1 MEIIGMLFYYMQ
13 KLDTCEEL
21 VSMLINSFNW
31 NFTRGV
37 PTNLPVEEILN
48 NENIDNLKVQS
59 TIDEKKHSEKIS
71 ITMKLGLRNFLI
83 RLIIS
88 GVFRI
93 AADYYGLDE
102 VTTKT
107 LIFIFLGL
115 PIIRPV

>member
-1 MEIIGMLFYYMQ
+1 MHIINIYIYIYLIIVFILTNNLLMEIIGMLFYYMQ

-71 ITMKLGLRNFLI
+71 ITMKPGLRNFLI
-83 RLIIS
+83 RLIIN
-88 GVFRI
+88 G
-93 AADYYGLDE
+93 G
-102 VTTKT
+102 
-107 LIFIFLGL
+107 FLE
-115 PIIRPV
+115 